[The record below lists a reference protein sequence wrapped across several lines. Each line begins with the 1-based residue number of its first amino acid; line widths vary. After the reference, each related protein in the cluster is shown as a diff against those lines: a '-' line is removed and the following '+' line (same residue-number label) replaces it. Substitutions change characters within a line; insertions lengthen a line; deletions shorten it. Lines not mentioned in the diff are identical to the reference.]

1 MSARSADITMD
12 IVESKEILTMIVA
25 MQAGATEVQIEHIC
39 DRIREFGYTPHVIR
53 GTERTVIAAVG
64 PGDKK
69 EHIEHLK
76 SADGVED
83 AFPILQPFKLVSL
96 EVKKQKSVIRVGDVN
111 IGDGGFVVMAGPC
124 SVEGREQL
132 LSTAESVAA
141 SGAKILRGGAYK
153 PRTSPYDFQGL
164 AEEGLK
170 LLAEARKRTGLKVIT
185 EVLDTEDVELVAEY
199 ADILQ
204 IGARNMQN
212 FALLKKLGEVS
223 KPVMLK
229 RGLSATIK
237 EFLLSAEYIV
247 THGNPNVMLCERG
260 IRTFE
265 TATRNTLD
273 IAAVPLLNELT
284 YLPVIIDPSHATGKR
299 SLVRPLAKAAVAV
312 GADGL
317 MTEVHPRPEEAWS
330 DGPQSL
336 RFEEFASMMREIEP
350 YIDLRKGSK
359 IEDCG

>member
-1 MSARSADITMD
+1 
-12 IVESKEILTMIVA
+12 MIVA
-25 MQAGATEVQIEHIC
+25 MQADATEEQINHIC
-39 DRIREFGYTPHVIR
+39 DRIREFGYAPHVIR

-69 EHIEHLK
+69 EHIEQLK
-76 SADGVED
+76 SADGVEN
-83 AFPILQPFKLVSL
+83 AFPILQPFKLVSK
-96 EVKKQKSVIRVGDVN
+96 EVKKQKSAIRVDEIT

-124 SVEGREQL
+124 SVEGYEQL
-132 LSTAESVAA
+132 MTTAKAVAA
-141 SGAKILRGGAYK
+141 SGAQILRGGAYK

-170 LLAEARKRTGLKVIT
+170 LLAEARRQTGLKVIT
-185 EVLDTEDVELVAEY
+185 EVLDTEGVELVAEY

-204 IGARNMQN
+204 VGARNMQN
-212 FALLKKLGEVS
+212 FALLKKLGEVQ
-223 KPVMLK
+223 KPIMLK

-273 IAAVPLLNELT
+273 LAAVPLLNELT
-284 YLPVIIDPSHATGKR
+284 HLPVIIDPSHATGKR

-317 MTEVHPRPEEAWS
+317 MTEVHPFPELAWS

-336 RFEEFASMMREIEP
+336 RPEEFARMMHELQP
-350 YIDLRKGSK
+350 YINLRQN
-359 IEDCG
+359 EMN

>member
-1 MSARSADITMD
+1 
-12 IVESKEILTMIVA
+12 MIIA
-25 MQAGATEVQIEHIC
+25 MKAEASDEQIQHIC

-53 GTERTVIAAVG
+53 GAERTVIAAVG
-64 PGDKK
+64 SGDKK
-69 EHIEHLK
+69 EHIESLK
-76 SADGVED
+76 SAEGVED
-83 AFPILQPFKLVSL
+83 AFPILQPFKLVSR
-96 EVKKQKSVIRVGDVN
+96 EVKKQKSVIRVGDFSL
-111 IGDGGFVVMAGPC
+111 GDGGFIVMAGPC
-124 SVEGREQL
+124 SVETREQL
-132 LSTAESVAA
+132 LATAESVAA
-141 SGAKILRGGAYK
+141 SGARVLRGGAYK

-164 AEEGLK
+164 EEAGLK
-170 LLAEARKRTGLKVIT
+170 LLAEARERTGLKVIT
-185 EVLDTEDVELVAEY
+185 EVVNTSDVELVAEY

-204 IGARNMQN
+204 VGARNMQN
-212 FALLKKLGEVS
+212 FALLKKLGAVQ

-247 THGNPNVMLCERG
+247 AHGNPDVMLCERG

-273 IAAVPLLNELT
+273 LAAVPLLNELSH
-284 YLPVIIDPSHATGKR
+284 LPVIVDPSHATGKR
-299 SLVRPLAKAAVAV
+299 SLVRPLARAAVAV

-336 RFEEFASMMREIEP
+336 RFEEFGLMMREIEP
-350 YIDLRKGSK
+350 YIDLRRA
-359 IEDCG
+359 EVN

>member
-1 MSARSADITMD
+1 
-12 IVESKEILTMIVA
+12 MIVA
-25 MQAGATEVQIEHIC
+25 MQADATQEQINHIC
-39 DRIREFGYTPHVIR
+39 DRIREYGYTPHVIR
-53 GTERTVIAAVG
+53 GEERTVIAAVG
-64 PGDKK
+64 HGDKK
-69 EHIEHLK
+69 EHIESLK

-83 AFPILQPFKLVSL
+83 AFPILQPFKLVSR
-96 EVKKQKSVIRVGDVN
+96 EVRKEKTPVRIGDLV

-124 SVEGREQL
+124 SVETRDQL
-132 LSTAESVAA
+132 FSTAESVVK

-164 AEEGLK
+164 EEDGLK
-170 LLAEARKRTGLKVIT
+170 LLAEARERTGLKVVT
-185 EVLDTEDVELVAEY
+185 EIVDTDDVEIVAEY

-204 IGARNMQN
+204 VGARNMQN
-212 FALLKKLGEVS
+212 FALLKKLGAVS
-223 KPVMLK
+223 KPVLLK

-284 YLPVIIDPSHATGKR
+284 HLPVIVDPSHATGKR

-317 MTEVHPRPEEAWS
+317 IAEVHPRPEEAWS

-336 RFEEFASMMREIEP
+336 RLPEFDLLMKEIEP
-350 YIDLRKGSK
+350 YIQLRRQ
-359 IEDCG
+359 EAADAAAA

>member
-1 MSARSADITMD
+1 
-12 IVESKEILTMIVA
+12 MIIA
-25 MQAGATEVQIEHIC
+25 MQAGATEEQIKHIS
-39 DRIREFGYTPHVIR
+39 DRIRAFGYMPHVIR
-53 GTERTVIAAVG
+53 GEERTVIAAIG
-64 PGDKK
+64 HGDKK
-69 EHIEHLK
+69 EHIEQLK

-83 AFPILQPFKLVSL
+83 AFPILQPFKLVSR
-96 EVKKQKSVIRVGDVN
+96 EVRKQKTVIKIGDVC

-124 SVEGREQL
+124 SVEGREQVL
-132 LSTAESVAA
+132 TTAEAVVKA
-141 SGAKILRGGAYK
+141 GAQILRGGAYK
-153 PRTSPYDFQGL
+153 PRTSPYDFQGM

-170 LLAEARKRTGLKVIT
+170 LLAEARERTGLKVIT
-185 EVLDTEDVELVAEY
+185 EVLDTEDVSLVEEY

-204 IGARNMQN
+204 VGARNMQN
-212 FALLKKLGEVS
+212 FALLKRLGEVK

-247 THGNPNVMLCERG
+247 THGNPHVILCERG

-273 IAAVPLLNELT
+273 LAAVPLLAELT
-284 YLPVIIDPSHATGKR
+284 HLPVVVDPSHGTGKR
-299 SLVRPLAKAAVAV
+299 SLVRPLAKASVAV

-317 MTEVHPRPEEAWS
+317 MAEVHPKPEEAWS

-336 RFEEFASMMREIEP
+336 RPEEFSVMMRELQP
-350 YIDLRKGSK
+350 YIKLRQS
-359 IEDCG
+359 ELN

>member
-1 MSARSADITMD
+1 MR
-12 IVESKEILTMIVA
+12 
-25 MQAGATEVQIEHIC
+25 AGATDEQINHIC
-39 DRIREFGYTPHVIR
+39 DRIREFGYAPHVIR
-53 GTERTVIAAVG
+53 GAERTVIAAVG
-64 PGDKK
+64 HGDKK
-69 EHIEHLK
+69 EHIESLK

-83 AFPILQPFKLVSL
+83 AFPILQPFKLVSR
-96 EVKKQKSVIRVGDVN
+96 EVRKQKSTIQVGDLP

-124 SVEGREQL
+124 SVETRDQL
-132 LSTAESVAA
+132 LATAESVSA

-164 AEEGLK
+164 EEDGLRI
-170 LLAEARKRTGLKVIT
+170 LAEARDRTGLKVIT
-185 EVLDTEDVELVAEY
+185 EVVNTEDVELVGEY
-199 ADILQ
+199 ADVLQ
-204 IGARNMQN
+204 VGARNMQN
-212 FALLKKLGEVS
+212 FALLKKLGAIK

-247 THGNPNVMLCERG
+247 SHGNPDVMLCERG

-273 IAAVPLLNELT
+273 LSAVPLLNELT
-284 YLPVIIDPSHATGKR
+284 HLPVIVDPSHATGKR
-299 SLVRPLAKAAVAV
+299 SLVRPLAKAIVAV

-317 MTEVHPRPEEAWS
+317 MTEVHPFPEQAWS

-336 RFEEFASMMREIEP
+336 RFEEFTAMMKELEP
-350 YIDLRKGSK
+350 YIRLRAA
-359 IEDCG
+359 ETN

>member
-1 MSARSADITMD
+1 MIITMR
-12 IVESKEILTMIVA
+12 S
-25 MQAGATEVQIEHIC
+25 GASDEQIDHIC
-39 DRIREFGYTPHVIR
+39 ARIREYGYAPHVIR
-53 GTERTVIAAVG
+53 GAERTVIAAVG
-64 PGDKK
+64 HGDKK
-69 EHIEHLK
+69 EHIESLK

-83 AFPILQPFKLVSL
+83 AFPILQPFKLVSR
-96 EVKKQKSVIRVGDVN
+96 EVRKQKSTIAVGDLS

-124 SVEGREQL
+124 SVETREQL
-132 LSTAESVAA
+132 FATADAVSK
-141 SGAKILRGGAYK
+141 SGAKILRGGAFK

-164 AEEGLK
+164 EEDGLR
-170 LLAEARKRTGLKVIT
+170 LLAEARERTGLKVIT
-185 EVLDTEDVELVAEY
+185 EVVNTEDVDLVTEY
-199 ADILQ
+199 TDILQ
-204 IGARNMQN
+204 VGARNMQN
-212 FALLKKLGEVS
+212 FALLKKLGAVG

-247 THGNPNVMLCERG
+247 TNGNPNVMLCERG

-273 IAAVPLLNELT
+273 LAAVPLLNELSH
-284 YLPVIIDPSHATGKR
+284 LPVIVDPSHATGKR

-317 MTEVHPRPEEAWS
+317 MAEVHPCPEEAWS

-336 RFEEFASMMREIEP
+336 RPEEFDLMMKELAP
-350 YIDLRKGSK
+350 YIKLRAS
-359 IEDCG
+359 ELN

>member
-1 MSARSADITMD
+1 M
-12 IVESKEILTMIVA
+12 
-25 MQAGATEVQIEHIC
+25 
-39 DRIREFGYTPHVIR
+39 
-53 GTERTVIAAVG
+53 
-64 PGDKK
+64 
-69 EHIEHLK
+69 
-76 SADGVED
+76 
-83 AFPILQPFKLVSL
+83 
-96 EVKKQKSVIRVGDVN
+96 
-111 IGDGGFVVMAGPC
+111 
-124 SVEGREQL
+124 
-132 LSTAESVAA
+132 
-141 SGAKILRGGAYK
+141 KI
-153 PRTSPYDFQGL
+153 
-164 AEEGLK
+164 
-170 LLAEARKRTGLKVIT
+170 IT
-185 EVLDTEDVELVAEY
+185 EVLDTEDVGLVAEY

-204 IGARNMQN
+204 LGARNMQN

-284 YLPVIIDPSHATGKR
+284 HLPVIIDPSHATGKR

-317 MTEVHPRPEEAWS
+317 MAEVHPRPEEAWS

-336 RFEEFASMMREIEP
+336 RFEEFALMMREIEP

-359 IEDCG
+359 IED

>member
-1 MSARSADITMD
+1 
-12 IVESKEILTMIVA
+12 MIIA
-25 MQAGATEVQIEHIC
+25 MQAGASEEQIKHIC
-39 DRIREFGYTPHVIR
+39 DRVREFGYTPHVIQ
-53 GTERTVIAAVG
+53 GEERTVVAAVG
-64 PGDKK
+64 HGDKK
-69 EHIEHLK
+69 EHIESLK

-83 AFPILQPFKLVSL
+83 AFPILQPFKLVSK
-96 EVKKQKSVIRVGDVN
+96 EVKRQRTAIKVGN
-111 IGDGGFVVMAGPC
+111 ATIGDGSFVVMAGPC
-124 SVEGREQL
+124 SVEGHDQL
-132 LSTAESVAA
+132 MTTAESVAA
-141 SGAKILRGGAYK
+141 SGATFLRGGAYK

-170 LLAEARKRTGLKVIT
+170 LLAEARKRTGLAVIT
-185 EVLDTEDVELVAEY
+185 EVLDTEDVDLVAEY

-204 IGARNMQN
+204 VGARNMQN
-212 FALLKKLGEVS
+212 FALLKKLGEIQ

-247 THGNPNVMLCERG
+247 TNGNPNVMLCERG

-284 YLPVIIDPSHATGKR
+284 HLPVIVDPSHATGKR
-299 SLVRPLAKAAVAV
+299 SLVRPLTKAAIAV
-312 GADGL
+312 GADGV
-317 MTEVHPRPEEAWS
+317 MTEVHPCPEKAWS

-336 RFEEFASMMREIEP
+336 RLEEFAALMQEIRP
-350 YIDLRKGSK
+350 YVDLRQT
-359 IEDCG
+359 EA

>member
-1 MSARSADITMD
+1 
-12 IVESKEILTMIVA
+12 MIIA
-25 MQAGATEVQIEHIC
+25 MRAGATDEQINHIC
-39 DRIREFGYTPHVIR
+39 ERIREFGYAPHIIR

-64 PGDKK
+64 SGDKK
-69 EHIEHLK
+69 EHIESLK

-83 AFPILQPFKLVSL
+83 AFPILQPFKLVSR
-96 EVKKQKSVIRVGDVN
+96 EVKKQKSSIRIGDLT

-124 SVEGREQL
+124 SVETRDQL
-132 LSTAESVAA
+132 LETADAVVSA
-141 SGAKILRGGAYK
+141 GARILRGGAYK

-164 AEEGLK
+164 EEDGLK
-170 LLAEARKRTGLKVIT
+170 LLAEARDRTGLKVIT
-185 EVLDTEDVELVAEY
+185 EVVNTTDVELVSEY

-204 IGARNMQN
+204 VGARNMQN
-212 FALLKKLGEVS
+212 FALLKKLGAVS

-247 THGNPNVMLCERG
+247 SHGNPDVMLCERG

-273 IAAVPLLNELT
+273 LAAVPLLNELSH
-284 YLPVIIDPSHATGKR
+284 LPVIVDPSHATGKR

-317 MTEVHPRPEEAWS
+317 MAEVHPCPEKAWS

-336 RFEEFASMMREIEP
+336 RPEDFAELMREIEP
-350 YIDLRKGSK
+350 YIQLRAREAVNEGAN
-359 IEDCG
+359 

>member
-1 MSARSADITMD
+1 
-12 IVESKEILTMIVA
+12 MIVA
-25 MQAGATEVQIEHIC
+25 MQADATDKQIKHIC
-39 DRIREFGYTPHVIR
+39 DRIREFGYSPHIIR
-53 GTERTVIAAVG
+53 GEERTVIAAIG
-64 PGDKK
+64 HGDKK
-69 EHIEHLK
+69 EHIEQLK
-76 SADGVED
+76 SADGVEN
-83 AFPILQPFKLVSL
+83 AFPILQPFKLVSK
-96 EVKKQKSVIRVGDVN
+96 EVKKQKSLIQIGDVT

-124 SVEGREQL
+124 SVEGRDQL
-132 LSTAESVAA
+132 MTTADAVAS

-170 LLAEARKRTGLKVIT
+170 LLAEARERTGLKVIT
-185 EVLDTEDVELVAEY
+185 EVLDTEDVALVEEY

-204 IGARNMQN
+204 VGARNMQN
-212 FALLKKLGEVS
+212 FALLKRLGEVK

-247 THGNPNVMLCERG
+247 THGNPNVILCERG

-273 IAAVPLLNELT
+273 LAAVPLLNELT
-284 YLPVIIDPSHATGKR
+284 HLPVVVDPSHATGKR
-299 SLVRPLAKAAVAV
+299 SLVRPLAKASVAV

-317 MTEVHPRPEEAWS
+317 MTEVHPCPEEAWS

-336 RFEEFASMMREIEP
+336 RLEEFAAMMRELEL
-350 YIDLRKGSK
+350 YVNLRRN
-359 IEDCG
+359 EH

>member
-1 MSARSADITMD
+1 
-12 IVESKEILTMIVA
+12 MIIA
-25 MQAGATEVQIEHIC
+25 MQAEATDKQINHIC

-83 AFPILQPFKLVSL
+83 AFPILQPFKLVSK
-96 EVKKQKSVIRVGDVN
+96 EVKKQKSAIRIDDVE

-124 SVEGREQL
+124 SVEGHDQL
-132 LSTAESVAA
+132 MSTAEAVAT

-204 IGARNMQN
+204 VGARNMQN
-212 FALLKKLGEVS
+212 FALLKKLGEIQ

-247 THGNPNVMLCERG
+247 THGNPHVMLCERG

-273 IAAVPLLNELT
+273 LAAVPLLNELT
-284 YLPVIIDPSHATGKR
+284 HLPVIVDPSHGTGKR

-312 GADGL
+312 GADGV
-317 MTEVHPRPEEAWS
+317 MAEVHPCPEQAWS

-336 RFEEFASMMREIEP
+336 RFDEFATMMRELQP
-350 YIDLRKGSK
+350 YINLRKS
-359 IEDCG
+359 EAN

>member
-1 MSARSADITMD
+1 M
-12 IVESKEILTMIVA
+12 
-25 MQAGATEVQIEHIC
+25 
-39 DRIREFGYTPHVIR
+39 
-53 GTERTVIAAVG
+53 
-64 PGDKK
+64 
-69 EHIEHLK
+69 
-76 SADGVED
+76 
-83 AFPILQPFKLVSL
+83 
-96 EVKKQKSVIRVGDVN
+96 
-111 IGDGGFVVMAGPC
+111 
-124 SVEGREQL
+124 
-132 LSTAESVAA
+132 
-141 SGAKILRGGAYK
+141 
-153 PRTSPYDFQGL
+153 

-170 LLAEARKRTGLKVIT
+170 LLAEARSRTGLKVIT

-204 IGARNMQN
+204 VGARNMQN
-212 FALLKKLGEVS
+212 FALLKKLGEIN

-273 IAAVPLLNELT
+273 MAAVPLLNELT
-284 YLPVIIDPSHATGKR
+284 HLPVIVDPSHGTGKR
-299 SLVRPLAKAAVAV
+299 SLVRPLAKASVAI

-317 MTEVHPRPEEAWS
+317 MTEVHPCPEKAWS

-336 RFEEFASMMREIEP
+336 RFEEFATMMHELEP
-350 YIDLRKGSK
+350 YINLRKS
-359 IEDCG
+359 EMN